1 MNTFLIQY
9 FEKPY
14 MLKLLVCIPCI
25 ICILIYHF
33 YRRYP
38 VIKKMLL
45 RKGALI
51 NTGGAAGPPA
61 LPPRYVFS
69 ALFFVVFVFCAI
81 LALASPRMGKRHIR
95 EFRRGADIVLA
106 YDVSQS
112 MNARD
117 AGRRGGD
124 GLQSPLERA
133 LYLGGELVLS
143 SLEDGAARGREVV
156 MPADIHIRFALAS
169 GKGRAYLAVPLT
181 SDAEAVLSML
191 SALSSGVISA
201 RGTNLENLL
210 DAASRAF
217 TGNFATEKIIILFSD
232 GEALGGSLQQAAER
246 TKNDGIVLYTVGLGS
261 AEGTP
266 LDMEGTEPVTSFL
279 HSETLSQAA
288 LISGGR
294 YIDGNGRSARE
305 QLVRIA
311 GESGK
316 ASWNYREEAVPVW
329 HIFLMAALA
338 ALLVSRL
345 CGKRIRMRGTGVG
358 VAPLA

>member
-1 MNTFLIQY
+1 MNTFLIQH

-14 MLKLLVCIPCI
+14 LLKLLLCIPVI
-25 ICILIYHF
+25 AGILTWHYH
-33 YRRYP
+33 RRYP
-38 VIKKMLL
+38 VIKKMLS
-45 RKGALI
+45 RKDALI
-51 NTGGAAGPPA
+51 DSGRTPA
-61 LPPRYVFS
+61 LLPRYVFS
-69 ALFFVVFVFCAI
+69 ALFFCVFVFCAI
-81 LALASPRMGKRHIR
+81 LALASPRIGKRHIR

-117 AGRRGGD
+117 AGRRGE
-124 GLQSPLERA
+124 GLQSRLERA
-133 LYLGGELVLS
+133 LYLGSELVLS

-181 SDAEAVLSML
+181 SDAEAVLSMI
-191 SALSSGVISA
+191 SALSSGVITA

-246 TKNDGIVLYTVGLGS
+246 TKNNGIILYTVGLGS

-266 LDMEGTEPVTSFL
+266 LDMEWPEPVTSFL
-279 HSETLSQAA
+279 RRETLTQAA

-294 YIDGNGRSARE
+294 YIDGNGRGARE
-305 QLVRIA
+305 QLVQIA
-311 GESGK
+311 SESGK

-329 HIFLMAALA
+329 HLFLMTALTAA
-338 ALLVSRL
+338 LVSRL
-345 CGKRIRMRGTGVG
+345 CGKRVRLRGNGAG
-358 VAPLA
+358 APGE